1 MKEIKLS
8 KLGKNRNLNLVALVD
23 DDDYEWLNKFN
34 WCATGVNGKYYATK
48 RSKRGEKRVL
58 MHRLILGLTDPK
70 ILSDHED
77 RNGLNNQRNNLRI
90 CTRSQNNANRTPI
103 GSSKYLG
110 VFYQPM
116 STNRPW
122 YARIVKDK
130 KKKYLGSFST
140 EREAA
145 LIYNKA
151 AIELHGEFAN
161 LNKF

>member
-8 KLGKNRNLNLVALVD
+8 KRGKNRNLNLVALVD
-23 DDDYEWLNKFN
+23 DQDYEWLNKFN
-34 WCATGVNGKYYATK
+34 WAASKCKNTFYAVK
-48 RSKRGEKRVL
+48 RSKRGEKPVR

-77 RNGLNNQRNNLRI
+77 RNGLNNQRSNLRI
-90 CTRSQNNANRTPI
+90 CTRSQNNANRTPL

-110 VFYQPM
+110 VFFSPN
-116 STNRPW
+116 STKRPW
-122 YARIVKDK
+122 YSRIVKDK
-130 KKKYLGSFST
+130 KPKYLGSFVT
-140 EREAA
+140 EQEAA
-145 LIYNKA
+145 IVYNKA